1 MELVIDELRKSQRYH
16 QRQLEENSQKIQAKK
31 EAIEL
36 LQTANLKHV
45 EILLQLDKA
54 IKELEKG
61 LCDQT
66 ETSGKIFNIGS
77 ITEEDVI

>member
-1 MELVIDELRKSQRYH
+1 MNHVIEELKKSQKYH
-16 QRQLEENSQKIQAKK
+16 QRQLEENSQKIQSKK

-36 LQTANLKHV
+36 LQTANVKHMEV
-45 EILLQLDKA
+45 LLQLDKA

-66 ETSGKIFNIGS
+66 ETSGKIFNIGKVGS
-77 ITEEDVI
+77 